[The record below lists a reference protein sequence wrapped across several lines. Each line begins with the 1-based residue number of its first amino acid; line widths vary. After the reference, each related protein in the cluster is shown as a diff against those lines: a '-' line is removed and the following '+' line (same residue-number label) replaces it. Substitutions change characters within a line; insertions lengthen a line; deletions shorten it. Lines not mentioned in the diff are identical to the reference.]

1 MKEYKYDVS
10 IVIVSMNNVKDLCL
24 CLDSIREYNH
34 CNYEVLVTAYLY
46 TKDNLQKVKNDYPW
60 VTFVESNEIRGFS
73 ENNNLSLRKA
83 QGKYCF
89 VLNDDTEMKMP
100 VVDMLFSRME
110 QLPEDT
116 GILCPVTLN
125 RDGSVQRCGKPK
137 YNFFTYLLG
146 HLNLIKTYERH
157 SKYVNGQGCFLT
169 YNVSGAAFFIK
180 NEVFESLG
188 WFDEKYFFCPE
199 DIALSTTVNKAGY
212 KVYVD
217 NDIRLTHFGGGTWSK
232 TIVATKP
239 ATVKGEMYF
248 YAGNPIL
255 NVLFILIET
264 VAHFGRYLYWVVKG
278 FSKDKDHRATMMKAN
293 LNAIASVWSN
303 KTPKELF
310 TKYYMELKN
319 GK

>member
-10 IVIVSMNNVKDLCL
+10 IVIVSMNNVKDLYPCL
-24 CLDSIREYNH
+24 NSIKEYNH

-46 TKDNLQKVKNDYPW
+46 TIENLQKVRADFPW
-60 VTFVESNEIRGFS
+60 ITFVESNEIRGFS

-100 VVDMLFSRME
+100 VVDMLFNRME
-110 QLPEDT
+110 QLPADT

-137 YNFFTYLLG
+137 YNFGSYLLG
-146 HLNLIKTYERH
+146 HMGLIKQYERH
-157 SKYVNGQGCFLT
+157 SKYVNGDGCFRS

-180 NEVFESLG
+180 TDIFEKVG
-188 WFDEKYFFCPE
+188 WFDERYFFCPE
-199 DIALSTTVNKAGY
+199 DLALSTTVNKAGY

-217 NDIRLTHFGGGTWSK
+217 SDIRLTHFCGGTWSK

-239 ATVKGEMYF
+239 ASVKGGMYF
-248 YAGNPIL
+248 FAGNPIL
-255 NVLFILIET
+255 DVLYILIET
-264 VAHFGRYLYWVVKG
+264 IAHFGRYLYWVVLGYSKG
-278 FSKDKDHRATMMKAN
+278 EDHRGTMMKAN
-293 LNAIASVWSN
+293 LNAIAAVWST

-310 TKYYMELKN
+310 TKYYLELKN